1 VSELQILSEKR
12 FGFHLIEF
20 Q

>member
-1 VSELQILSEKR
+1 MD
-12 FGFHLIEF
+12 LIEF